1 MTRTTSTSLILLFSV
16 FLAACSGE
24 KVVNTAIQAAA
35 IESGDQCH
43 LCGMVIQNFP
53 GPKGQLA
60 LKGDEQTRKF
70 CSNRDAFTFYLQP
83 ENQHRKQAIFV
94 HDMSKTPWES
104 PTDDHFI
111 AAESAFYVYGSNKIA
126 AMGVALA
133 SFSTMESA
141 QEFMA
146 EFGGEMVKFED
157 ITLELLAQD
166 TTEGMNSSGMHMSH

>member
-1 MTRTTSTSLILLFSV
+1 MNRTFSLSLMVLFSL
-16 FLAACSGE
+16 FLAACSGDKE
-24 KVVNTAIQAAA
+24 ATANAIQAAA
-35 IESGDQCH
+35 IESSDQCH

-60 LKGDEQTRKF
+60 LKGDEKTRKF
-70 CSNRDAFTFYLQP
+70 CSNRDAFTYYLQP

-104 PTDDHFI
+104 PSNDHFI
-111 AAESAFYVYGSNKIA
+111 AAETAFYVYGSNRKA
-126 AMGVALA
+126 AMGVSLA
-133 SFSTMESA
+133 SFSSMDSA
-141 QEFMA
+141 NEFMT

-166 TTEGMNSSGMHMSH
+166 GMGDAGMSMSH

>member
-1 MTRTTSTSLILLFSV
+1 MNRTALLPLIVLFSV
-16 FLAACSGE
+16 FLAACSGNKE
-24 KVVNTAIQAAA
+24 TTNSAIQAAA
-35 IESGDQCH
+35 IESSDQCH

-60 LKGDEQTRKF
+60 LKGDETTRKF
-70 CSNRDAFTFYLQP
+70 CSNRDAFTYYLQP

-104 PTDDHFI
+104 PTNDHFI
-111 AAESAFYVYGSNKIA
+111 AAENAFYVYGSNRKA
-126 AMGVALA
+126 AMGIALA
-133 SFSTMESA
+133 SFSSMDSA
-141 QEFMA
+141 HEFKA

-166 TTEGMNSSGMHMSH
+166 GMDGASMSMSH